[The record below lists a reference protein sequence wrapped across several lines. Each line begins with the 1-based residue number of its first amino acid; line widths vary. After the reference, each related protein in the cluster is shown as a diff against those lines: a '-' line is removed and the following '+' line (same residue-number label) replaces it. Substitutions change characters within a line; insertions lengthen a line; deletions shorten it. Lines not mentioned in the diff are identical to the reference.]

1 MTPIGAEEKAL
12 PWRVET
18 VDEAGSTNDLAS
30 ARARDGEPGGLVIR
44 AISQTKGRG
53 RRGRSWFSPPGSG
66 LYFSALLRPGRGVE
80 SSARLTLLLGVAA
93 AEGLT
98 EATGLRVG
106 LKWPNDLRVR
116 GKKIGGI
123 LCEYLEPPNQPPA
136 VVAGLG
142 VNLTTREADFP
153 PEVRESASSVLLS
166 GGEVP
171 DAERLLHL
179 ILKRIA
185 FWYKEYETSGFGAVR
200 DEWLGLCDNLGE
212 RVSVRVA
219 DETFSGKNN
228 GIDETGRLL
237 LEKADGSTQRITSGE
252 VELP

>member
-1 MTPIGAEEKAL
+1 MTPADASEKTL
-12 PWRVET
+12 SWRVET
-18 VDEAGSTNDLAS
+18 IDETSSTNDLVS
-30 ARARDGEPGGLVIR
+30 ARARAGEPGGLVIR

-53 RRGRSWFSPPGSG
+53 RRGRSWFSPPESG
-66 LYFSALLRPGRGVE
+66 LYFSILFRPDGE
-80 SSARLTLLLGVAA
+80 AENSPLLTLLLGVAA
-93 AEGLT
+93 AEGLS

-153 PEVRESASSVLLS
+153 PELRKSASSILLS

-171 DAERLLHL
+171 DAEGLLDL
-179 ILKRIA
+179 LLARVA
-185 FWYKEYETSGFGAVR
+185 FWYKEYESSGFGPIR
-200 DEWLGLCDNLGE
+200 DKWLGLCDNLGE
-212 RVSVRVA
+212 TISVRAA
-219 DETFSGKNN
+219 DEILVGKNN
-228 GIDETGRLL
+228 GIDEAGRLL
-237 LEKADGSTQRITSGE
+237 LEKPGGAIERITSGE